1 MNRNKLFKL
10 NLFRPSDLFLP
21 SAFLAAAL
29 LGRGTAALCLFICL
43 YAVKLCSV
51 CAADS
56 LPAAFASQPSV
67 KYVQGSAITALIV
80 QFPGAI
86 LSALIF
92 NMIPVTRPLLPLVP
106 CGMLL
111 NIEHVFYNYLF
122 AVGDSKSA
130 CFSRCITAVMALLGM
145 LLCQPRSHI
154 MLNPVNIEAVWPLIT
169 SGLAALI
176 GLFLSMTLGGKLRP
190 VLNAEVFRRAPLSML
205 QTALCPALTIAA
217 LAALWPANFTPA
229 PVFAGW
235 ALYEACRTPFRRTAL
250 ESRFMNRLLC
260 AVGVAATT
268 GCAVFQLW
276 NIKPLSDYIQMTCAA
291 LLIAAL
297 CAFAMFGSIPNKNN

>member
-1 MNRNKLFKL
+1 MNSIKRFNL
-10 NLFRPSDLFLP
+10 NLFHPSDLFLP
-21 SAFLAAAL
+21 AAFLAASL
-29 LGRGTAALCLFICL
+29 FGRGTAALCLFICL
-43 YAVKLCSV
+43 FAVKLCSL
-51 CAADS
+51 CTADG

-67 KYVQGSAITALIV
+67 KYVQGSAIVALIT
-80 QFPGAI
+80 QLPGAI
-86 LSALIF
+86 LTALIF
-92 NMIPVTRPLLPLVP
+92 WNIPVTLPLLPLVP

-145 LLCQPRSHI
+145 LLCSPRSHVF
-154 MLNPVNIEAVWPLIT
+154 LNPANIEAAWPLIT
-169 SGLAALI
+169 SGLSALI

-205 QTALCPALTIAA
+205 QTSLCPALTIAA
-217 LAALWPANFTPA
+217 LAALWPASFTPA

-250 ESRFMNRLLC
+250 ESKSMNRLLC
-260 AVGVAATT
+260 FVGIAALI
-268 GCAVFQLW
+268 GCAASLLW
-276 NIKPLSDYIQMTCAA
+276 NNKPLSDYISMTCVA

-297 CAFAMFGSIPNKNN
+297 CAFAMFGSIPSRS

>member
-1 MNRNKLFKL
+1 MYRIKRL

-21 SAFLAAAL
+21 AAFLIASL

-43 YAVKLCSV
+43 YAVKLCSF

-67 KYVQGSAITALIV
+67 KYVQGSAVVALIA
-80 QFPGAI
+80 QLPGAI
-86 LSALIF
+86 LTALIF
-92 NMIPVTRPLLPLVP
+92 RMIPVTRPLLPLVP

-130 CFSRCITAVMALLGM
+130 CFSRCITAVTALLGM
-145 LLCQPRSHI
+145 LLCTPREYVF
-154 MLNPVNIEAVWPLIT
+154 LNPANIEAAWPLIT
-169 SGLAALI
+169 SGLAAMI

-190 VLNAEVFRRAPLSML
+190 VLNGEVFRRAPLSML
-205 QTALCPALTIAA
+205 QTALCPALTIAV
-217 LAALWPANFTPA
+217 LAAMWPASFTPA

-235 ALYEACRTPFRRTAL
+235 ALYEAFRTPFRRSAL
-250 ESRFMNRLLC
+250 ESKSMNRLLC
-260 AVGVAATT
+260 IVSIAASI
-268 GCAVFQLW
+268 CCVVLHLW
-276 NIKPLSDYIQMTCAA
+276 NNKPLSEYILMTCAA

-297 CAFAMFGSIPNKNN
+297 CAFAMFGSIPSRND

>member
-1 MNRNKLFKL
+1 MNNIKRFNL

-21 SAFLAAAL
+21 AAFLAASI

-43 YAVKLCSV
+43 YAVKLCSL
-51 CAADS
+51 CASDS

-67 KYVQGSAITALIV
+67 KYVQGSALVALMA
-80 QFPGAI
+80 QLPGAI
-86 LSALIF
+86 LTALIF
-92 NMIPVTRPLLPLVP
+92 RLIPVTRPLLPLVP

-145 LLCQPRSHI
+145 LLCTPREYGL
-154 MLNPVNIEAVWPLIT
+154 LNPTHIEAVWPLIT

-176 GLFLSMTLGGKLRP
+176 GLFLSLTLGGKLRP

-205 QTALCPALTIAA
+205 QTALCPTLTIAA
-217 LAALWPANFTPA
+217 LAALWPTSFNPA

-250 ESRFMNRLLC
+250 ESRPMNRLLC
-260 AVGVAATT
+260 VVGIAASICGVA
-268 GCAVFQLW
+268 FHLL
-276 NIKPLSDYIQMTCAA
+276 NIKPLSDYVPMTCAA
-291 LLIAAL
+291 LLTAAL
-297 CAFAMFGSIPNKNN
+297 CAFAMFGSIPT

>member
-1 MNRNKLFKL
+1 MNRIKRL
-10 NLFRPSDLFLP
+10 NLFRPSGLFLP
-21 SAFLAAAL
+21 AAFLAASM

-43 YAVKLCSV
+43 YAVKLCSL

-67 KYVQGSAITALIV
+67 KYVQGSAVAALV
-80 QFPGAI
+80 AQLPGAI
-86 LSALIF
+86 LTALIF
-92 NMIPVTRPLLPLVP
+92 RLFSVTRPLLPLIP

-145 LLCQPRSHI
+145 LLCSPREYGL
-154 MLNPVNIEAVWPLIT
+154 LNPSNIEAIWPLIT

-217 LAALWPANFTPA
+217 LAALWPSDFHPA

-250 ESRFMNRLLC
+250 ESKFMNRLLC
-260 AVGVAATT
+260 AVGIIASICCAASL
-268 GCAVFQLW
+268 LW
-276 NIKPLSDYIQMTCAA
+276 NDKPLSDYISMTCAA

-297 CAFAMFGSIPNKNN
+297 CAFLMFGSIPSRSQ